1 MSLRFHEIAETN
13 HRILNPFTEQQL
25 TLLGELCRIKPEH
38 RQLDLCSG
46 KGEMLARWSE
56 AYGHSGIGVDIS
68 KVFLAAAEARAIELG
83 VNERISY
90 VRANAAT
97 YDIERNGF
105 DIASC
110 IGATWIGNGL
120 VGTLKMMRPG
130 LRNENSLLLVGEPFW
145 RDDPPDAA
153 YQAIASGDRSLFVSL
168 PETLARFDDAELELI
183 EMVLANEDSWD
194 RYVAPQW
201 AALSDWLRAN
211 ADDPDWASI
220 RDMHEASRREYFE
233 FTRRFLGWGVFVLRQ
248 R

>member
-25 TLLGELCRIKPEH
+25 MLLGELCRIKPGH
-38 RQLDLCSG
+38 LHLDLCSG
-46 KGEMLARWSE
+46 KGEMLARWSA
-56 AYGHSGIGVDIS
+56 AYGHSGTGVDIS
-68 KVFLAAAEARAIELG
+68 KVFLAAAEARAAELG
-83 VNERISY
+83 VSDRVSF

-97 YDIERNGF
+97 YDVELNGY
-105 DIASC
+105 DIVSC

-120 VGTLKMMRPG
+120 AGTLKLMRPG
-130 LRNENSLLLVGEPFW
+130 LRDNNSLMLVGEPYW

-153 YQAIASGDRSLFVSL
+153 YEAIASGDRSLFVTL
-168 PETLARFDDAELELI
+168 PETLTRFDDAELELV

-201 AALSDWLRAN
+201 AALSDWLRSN
-211 ADDPDWASI
+211 PDDADWTAI
-220 RDMHEASRREYFE
+220 RDMHESSRREYFA
-233 FTRRFLGWGVFVLRQ
+233 FTRRHLGWGVFVLRQ